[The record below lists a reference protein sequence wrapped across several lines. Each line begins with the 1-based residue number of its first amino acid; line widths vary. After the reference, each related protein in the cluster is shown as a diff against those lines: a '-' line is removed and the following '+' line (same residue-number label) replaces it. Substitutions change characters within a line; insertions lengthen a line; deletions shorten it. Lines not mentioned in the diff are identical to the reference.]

1 MSEYEGHLVHPL
13 NGERIEVW
21 SGYSFPCLFLGC
33 FWYGTKG
40 LWGWAIMALFLAFFT
55 FGIAWIFMAAFAN
68 GQHFD
73 HLRKQGYLTK
83 HDIDAREE
91 DAAKASIGSVA
102 DEIEKFAALRDSET
116 ITEEEYERQKRRLL
130 R

>member
-1 MSEYEGHLVHPL
+1 
-13 NGERIEVW
+13 
-21 SGYSFPCLFLGC
+21 
-33 FWYGTKG
+33 
-40 LWGWAIMALFLAFFT
+40 MALFLAFFT

-102 DEIEKFAALRDSET
+102 DELEKFAALRDSET
-116 ITEEEYERQKRRLL
+116 ITEEEYERQKIRLL